1 MKFLIGLGN
10 PGAQYQ
16 NTRHNAGFMFAELM
30 REQLHLPGWVMMK
43 KTNSLISKNSEWMLI
58 QPQQFMNQSGLAVR
72 GVLDYYLKFGS
83 LSSDQKKELL
93 HSMYVAHDD
102 LDLVVG
108 SNKLQFGKGP
118 KVHNGLK
125 SMYEHLGSNEFWH
138 IRLGVDGRSQGERQQ
153 GRDYVLEDFMPDQK
167 VIFSNSM
174 TEISKKVLESA
185 QK

>member
-10 PGAQYQ
+10 PGTQYQ
-16 NTRHNAGFMFAELM
+16 NTRHNAGFMFAELI
-30 REQLHLPGWVMMK
+30 REQLRMPGWVMMK

-58 QPQQFMNQSGLAVR
+58 QPQLFMNQSGLAVR

-83 LSSDQKKELL
+83 LSPDQKKELL
-93 HSMYVAHDD
+93 HSLYVAHDD

-108 SNKLQFGKGP
+108 SNKLQLGKGP

-125 SMYEHLGSNEFWH
+125 SMYEHLGSNDFWH
-138 IRLGVDGRSQGERQQ
+138 LRLGVDGRGQGERQR
-153 GRDYVLEDFMPDQK
+153 GRDYVLEDFMLDQRLLFMDSL
-167 VIFSNSM
+167 IGL
-174 TEISKKVLESA
+174 SKKLLESA